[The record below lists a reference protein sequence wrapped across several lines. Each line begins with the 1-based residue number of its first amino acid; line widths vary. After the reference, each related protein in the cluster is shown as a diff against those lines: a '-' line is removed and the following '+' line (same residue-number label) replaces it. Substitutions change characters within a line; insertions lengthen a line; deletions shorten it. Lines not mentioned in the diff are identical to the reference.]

1 MRFGKNCR
9 VFSRK
14 KLKQVAEIADAHS
27 MRIGGDYLLQSQLVE
42 LPADLRQ
49 LQLRFT
55 EKMLKAV
62 IARKA
67 LEQAVKNSA
76 KTLDLYA

>member
-1 MRFGKNCR
+1 MLQGGC
-9 VFSRK
+9 VP
-14 KLKQVAEIADAHS
+14 ADHET

-55 EKMLKAV
+55 EKMLKAT

-67 LEQAVKNSA
+67 LESRVQAA
-76 KTLDLYA
+76 AHIDTFA

>member
-1 MRFGKNCR
+1 
-9 VFSRK
+9 
-14 KLKQVAEIADAHS
+14 

-55 EKMLKAV
+55 EKMLKAT
-62 IARKA
+62 IAQKA
-67 LEQAVKNSA
+67 LERSVQSA
-76 KTLDLYA
+76 PHIDTFA

>member
-1 MRFGKNCR
+1 
-9 VFSRK
+9 
-14 KLKQVAEIADAHS
+14 

-55 EKMLKAV
+55 EKMLKAT
-62 IARKA
+62 IAQKA
-67 LEQAVKNSA
+67 LERSVQSSA
-76 KTLDLYA
+76 HVDTFA

>member
-1 MRFGKNCR
+1 
-9 VFSRK
+9 
-14 KLKQVAEIADAHS
+14 

-42 LPADLRQ
+42 LPTDLGQ

-55 EKMLKAV
+55 EKMLKAA

-67 LEQAVKNSA
+67 LEQSIRATPRK
-76 KTLDLYA
+76 LDTYA

>member
-1 MRFGKNCR
+1 MLQGSW
-9 VFSRK
+9 VP
-14 KLKQVAEIADAHS
+14 ADHRY

-55 EKMLKAV
+55 EKMLKAT
-62 IARKA
+62 IAQKA
-67 LEQAVKNSA
+67 LEGSVQSA
-76 KTLDLYA
+76 AHIDTFA